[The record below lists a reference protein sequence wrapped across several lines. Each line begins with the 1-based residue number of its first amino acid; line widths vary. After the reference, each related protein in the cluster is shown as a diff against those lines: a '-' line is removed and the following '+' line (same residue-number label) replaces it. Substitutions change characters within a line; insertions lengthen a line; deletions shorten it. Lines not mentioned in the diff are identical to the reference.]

1 MRALLENESSS
12 VTIEKVRTDL
22 KIPSMYHNSQRQTI
36 ESISEREIKEAVEVL
51 YPILNYR
58 VHCEEIKLKQ
68 V

>member
-12 VTIEKVRTDL
+12 VTIEKVRTNL

-36 ESISEREIKEAVEVL
+36 ESISEREVKETVEVL
-51 YPILNYR
+51 YPIINYR
-58 VHCEEIKLKQ
+58 VHCEEIKLNG